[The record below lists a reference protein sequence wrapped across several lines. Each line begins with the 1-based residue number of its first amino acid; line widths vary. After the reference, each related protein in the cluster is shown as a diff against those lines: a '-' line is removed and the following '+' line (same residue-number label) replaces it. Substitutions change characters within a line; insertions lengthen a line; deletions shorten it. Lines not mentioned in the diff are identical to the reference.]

1 MFRKKKIKETKID
14 LEKDRKD
21 LKELKYQIDKDDKG
35 TRDVMGWV
43 SATGVFISIV
53 GIPFALICATAAVVA
68 VGGALIGAA
77 LIIGGAF
84 LLINALELK
93 DFETEVLNKSK
104 KQKQLMIPLTKMNDY
119 FKNIIKER
127 GKETDAFRKT
137 TDADGKEITYEKN
150 DFRAEGKY
158 KYDKTNRQYIF
169 SDRIEGKEKQ
179 IYTIV
184 SIREGE
190 VLILY
195 DKKTNTTIF
204 KWFNDKDGIP
214 MFYFKDGII
223 FVCSGEHNK
232 VKRFTFDIETFKA
245 EEEVHKHTKKRTINK
260 FTITIPQE
268 WFDAELP
275 KATKTIE
282 DVMMKA
288 IKAFQKAGKGAKNT
302 RKLSIFGKNYKKL
315 TNQKAVADITKQL
328 GKKKKYIPAYDPFPF
343 ATQIRRREH
352 NLYKKLRY

>member
-1 MFRKKKIKETKID
+1 MFRKKKAKTTEID

-21 LKELKYQIDKDDKG
+21 LKELKYHIDKDDKG
-35 TRDVMGWV
+35 TRDAMGWV
-43 SATGVFISIV
+43 GATGVFIAIV
-53 GIPFALICATAAVVA
+53 GIPFAMICATAAVVA

-93 DFETEVLNKSK
+93 DFETEVLDKSE

-127 GKETDAFRKT
+127 GKETDAFRKKL
-137 TDADGKEITYEKN
+137 DANGKEITYEKN

-195 DKKTNTTIF
+195 DKKTNTTI
-204 KWFNDKDGIP
+204 FNDKDGIP

-288 IKAFQKAGKGAKNT
+288 IKAFQKAGKQNKS
-302 RKLSIFGKNYKKL
+302 KLGTKYRHLLNK
-315 TNQKAVADITKQL
+315 KAVADV
-328 GKKKKYIPAYDPFPF
+328 KKKYKIGGNKKSIAAYDPFPF